1 MRQQK
6 MPKPFSL
13 LIVLMISF
21 ASMIS
26 TSQVSVAADF
36 GGMLNAN
43 AVWSASQGPYNITST
58 VQVPK
63 GVTLR
68 IEEGA
73 VITGKGLEDAFLVA
87 GKLEIVGSKENP
99 VRIQNVQAG
108 NVFRS
113 IGDEPTIS
121 ITHTLISDVG
131 TLWQNKASMNKAVF
145 ILTNSEVIGSKG
157 PIYVYYPKTFAVSGS
172 YFYDTGGLSI
182 GIQKCN
188 GGPQLADDIQITNNT
203 FDGKPG
209 YTYNG
214 DGWIVGWVSYC
225 DGVINVNNNYFKN
238 PVGSIISVPKEYK
251 APININASGNFW
263 EGISQSQI
271 GSFVVDSTDSID
283 YCCTV
288 LISGAL
294 TSIPAGVPVKSI
306 ILQEKQE
313 AISAKAAADKAASLK
328 KSTIICLKGK
338 TVKKVTA
345 FKPICP
351 KGYKVKK

>member
-1 MRQQK
+1 

-13 LIVLMISF
+13 FIVLIISF
-21 ASMIS
+21 SSMIS
-26 TSQVSVAADF
+26 SSQVSVAADF

-43 AVWSASQGPYNITST
+43 TVWTASQNPYNLTST

-63 GVTLR
+63 GITLR
-68 IEEGA
+68 IEAG
-73 VITGKGLEDAFLVA
+73 VLITGKGLEDAFLVA

-131 TLWQNKASMNKAVF
+131 ILWQNKASMNKAIF
-145 ILTNSEVIGSKG
+145 TLTNSEVIGSKG
-157 PIYVYYPKTFAVSGS
+157 PIYVYYPKTFAVAGN

-182 GIQKCN
+182 GLQKCN

-203 FDGKPG
+203 FDGKAG

-225 DGVINVNNNYFKN
+225 DGVINVSNNYFKN
-238 PVGSIISVPKEYK
+238 PVGTIISVPKGYK
-251 APININASGNFW
+251 APININAIGNFW
-263 EGISQSQI
+263 EGMSQAQI
-271 GSFVVDSTDSID
+271 GSFVVDSTDSLD

-288 LISGAL
+288 SISGAL
-294 TSIPAGVPVKSI
+294 TSIPAGAPVRSI

-313 AISAKAAADKAASLK
+313 ALSAKAASLK
-328 KSTIICLKGK
+328 KTTITCVKGK
-338 TVKKVTA
+338 LTKKVTA
-345 FKPICP
+345 VKPKCP
-351 KGYKVKK
+351 KGYKKK

>member
-13 LIVLMISF
+13 FIVLIISF
-21 ASMIS
+21 SSMIS
-26 TSQVSVAADF
+26 SSQVSVAADF

-43 AVWSASQGPYNITST
+43 TVWTASQNPYNLTST

-63 GVTLR
+63 GITLR
-68 IEEGA
+68 IEAG
-73 VITGKGLEDAFLVA
+73 VLITGKGLEDAFLVA

-131 TLWQNKASMNKAVF
+131 ILWQNKASMNKAIF
-145 ILTNSEVIGSKG
+145 TLTNSEVIGSKG
-157 PIYVYYPKTFAVSGS
+157 PIYVYYPKTFAVAGN

-182 GIQKCN
+182 GLQKCN

-203 FDGKPG
+203 FDGKAG

-225 DGVINVNNNYFKN
+225 DGVINVSNNYFKN
-238 PVGSIISVPKEYK
+238 PVGTIISVPKGYK
-251 APININASGNFW
+251 APININAIGNFW
-263 EGISQSQI
+263 EGMSQAQI
-271 GSFVVDSTDSID
+271 GSFVVDSTDSLD

-288 LISGAL
+288 SISGAL
-294 TSIPAGVPVKSI
+294 TSIPAGAPVRSI

-313 AISAKAAADKAASLK
+313 ALSAKAASLK
-328 KSTIICLKGK
+328 KTTITCVKGK
-338 TVKKVTA
+338 LTKKVTA
-345 FKPICP
+345 VKPKCP
-351 KGYKVKK
+351 KGYKKK